1 MKEVIGLIIAGIPID
16 MVGGTSMGSFVGA
29 TYAEYGD
36 VTKMCQKVR
45 DWSLV
50 STIFLF
56 VFFVGSEKR
65 DCYSG
70 LCRIFE
76 SEGIKICTNVSALF
90 PRLIKRALRPT

>member
-1 MKEVIGLIIAGIPID
+1 MKEVIGPILAGIPID

-50 STIFLF
+50 STILLF
-56 VFFVGSEKR
+56 IFSWAVKKEIVIPAFVVFFNQRELRFAQMSL
-65 DCYSG
+65 
-70 LCRIFE
+70 LC
-76 SEGIKICTNVSALF
+76 SQG
-90 PRLIKRALRPT
+90 

>member
-1 MKEVIGLIIAGIPID
+1 MKEVIGPILAGIPID

-50 STIFLF
+50 STILLLIFSWAVKNEIVIPAFVAFLNQRELRF
-56 VFFVGSEKR
+56 AQMSL
-65 DCYSG
+65 
-70 LCRIFE
+70 LC
-76 SEGIKICTNVSALF
+76 SQG
-90 PRLIKRALRPT
+90 

>member
-1 MKEVIGLIIAGIPID
+1 MKEVIGPILAGIPID

-50 STIFLF
+50 STILLLF
-56 VFFVGSEKR
+56 SVGGEKR
-65 DCYSG
+65 DCYSDLLNHRELRFTQMSL
-70 LCRIFE
+70 LC
-76 SEGIKICTNVSALF
+76 SHN
-90 PRLIKRALRPT
+90 